1 VFLWSPQEY
10 GKPYPLNF
18 DDSCW
23 LAPRT
28 AWISAKS
35 CLFQRHLENVSGV
48 PQLISSLQARL
59 EAMCAQ
65 LYDGGPDGEF
75 RKLALQHLMYKVYHS
90 LKGSPK

>member
-1 VFLWSPQEY
+1 
-10 GKPYPLNF
+10 
-18 DDSCW
+18 
-23 LAPRT
+23 
-28 AWISAKS
+28 
-35 CLFQRHLENVSGV
+35 
-48 PQLISSLQARL
+48 LISSLQARL